1 VSRHTRFSNCGRYE
15 VSWGKDNNPNIK
27 WFVQVFDLE
36 KDKDTPIVDRDR
48 RVTRYGGDF
57 CQGPDDIIKT
67 AATYGVELTTED
79 L

>member
-1 VSRHTRFSNCGRYE
+1 MSRQTRLSADGRYE
-15 VSWGKDNNPNIK
+15 VCWGKDNDPNIK

-57 CQGPDDIIKT
+57 CQGPDDIIKA